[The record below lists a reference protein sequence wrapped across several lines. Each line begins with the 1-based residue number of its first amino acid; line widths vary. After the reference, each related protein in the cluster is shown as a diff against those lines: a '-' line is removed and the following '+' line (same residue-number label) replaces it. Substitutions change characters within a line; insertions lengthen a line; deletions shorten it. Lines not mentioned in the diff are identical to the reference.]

1 MNFCGQPSWK
11 KIPNRYK
18 NTQPLE
24 IFVLQKLVLI
34 FTLEIILKPQGRK
47 KRAKQKCGDQGHVC
61 TWNFNLWR
69 LHCRMKGRQ
78 KKKKPKQV
86 KLLLL
91 YFPGIMI
98 SRITLCIPKDFWWLH
113 LVYWKEEFVYFWLE
127 DWWNFNTK
135 MQYFNILHHLCAF
148 TAPF

>member
-1 MNFCGQPSWK
+1 MVNPVERQFQIAT
-11 KIPNRYK
+11 KIPSL
-18 NTQPLE
+18 LE

-113 LVYWKEEFVYFWLE
+113 LVYWKEEFVYFWLK